1 MDFPA
6 GDEEELN
13 RASTEK
19 VIGTFVNSKTVDD
32 QNTREEFQKYLA
44 EKGIKISGRTSG
56 YILKYEVARFHK
68 PAIYD
73 LEFDNQ
79 LNTALK
85 SF

>member
-1 MDFPA
+1 MKA
-6 GDEEELN
+6 
-13 RASTEK
+13 
-19 VIGTFVNSKTVDD
+19 IGAFVNSKTVDD
-32 QNTREEFQKYLA
+32 LKTREEFRTYLA
-44 EKGIKISGRTSG
+44 DKGIKLSEKTAG

-68 PAIYD
+68 SAVYD